1 MKIFLRVLAGLA
13 LGLLVLSLLLGLS
26 GYLYLRSTWPQETGR
41 LALKGLSAPVLVERD
56 RHGVVRVKAESL
68 EDLFFAQG
76 VVHAQERLWQMEF
89 QRRVGQGRLSEILGE
104 ATLAEDRFLRTWG
117 FYEAAKSAYAH
128 LYPEEKRAVDAYVA
142 GINAYLASRPPLP
155 LEFRLLGFRPEPW
168 TGPDVLVWAKMMSYD
183 LSANWDR
190 ELLRYRLLA
199 RGLSPERIAELLPP
213 YPVASRSEH
222 REDAPTILRHL
233 PTRPAQGEEKP
244 LADLLDLS
252 RTVPRFLEASNNWVV
267 SGSRTVTG
275 KPFLANDPHLGLQV
289 PSLWFLMA
297 LEAPG
302 YKAIGASLPGVM
314 GIVIGRNEHIAW
326 GVTNVGADVQDLY
339 VMEEAPGGYRYKGQV
354 VPYRVREEAIRIRG
368 GTEERLKVR
377 ETVYGPVISDALRE
391 RPKKPLALRWVSLD
405 EEDHILLS
413 FLLLNR
419 AKNWDEFQK
428 ALSYYSAPSQN
439 FVYADVE
446 GNIGYMAP
454 GRFPIRKPG
463 HTGLYPVPGTGEWD
477 WQGYVP
483 YEAWP
488 RAFNPQEGYIVT
500 ANHRVTPPGYPYT
513 LALEWAEPYRAR
525 RIEEMILAKG
535 RLSLEDMRAIQLDQK
550 SLLYQDFRPVLEV
563 RPSGVTEVR
572 PSGVTEV
579 RPSGVTE
586 ALTPLSEK
594 GRLWQKRLLAWD
606 GRMEPSSKEAL
617 AFALWYS
624 ELTRLPA
631 REVGEAHWDEPR
643 YLLRALR
650 EGDKN
655 CDQPETEYPETCLD
669 FAALALERALGRFE
683 RLPSWG
689 EVHRATFLHPVLS
702 HTPLAR
708 LSDRSLAFGG
718 DRYTVNVGPFDP
730 ETLRMTKGPSYRQ
743 IVDLSD
749 PEASWFI
756 HPMGQS
762 GHLLAPHFAD
772 LLPLWGRGAYLPMR
786 FAEPPRK
793 QLVLEPLR

>member
-1 MKIFLRVLAGLA
+1 MKTLLRVAVGLA
-13 LGLLVLSLLLGLS
+13 LSLLALGGILGLS

-56 RHGVVRVKAESL
+56 GWGVVRLKAESL

-89 QRRVGQGRLSEILGE
+89 QRRVGQGRLSEVLGE
-104 ATLAEDRFLRTWG
+104 AALEEDRFLRTWG
-117 FYEAAKSAYAH
+117 FYEAAKSAYAR

-213 YPVASRSEH
+213 YP
-222 REDAPTILRHL
+222 EDAPTILSHP
-233 PTRPAQGEEKP
+233 PTKPPQGEENP
-244 LADLLDLS
+244 LAALLDLA

-275 KPFLANDPHLGLQV
+275 KPFLADDPHLGLQV

-314 GIVIGRNEHIAW
+314 GIVIGRNERIAW

-339 VMEEAPGGYRYKGQV
+339 VMEEAPGGYRYKGWV
-354 VPYRVREEAIRIRG
+354 VPYRVREEVIRVKG
-368 GTEERLKVR
+368 GKEERLKVR
-377 ETVYGPVISDALRE
+377 KTVYGPVISDALRE

-413 FLLLNR
+413 FLRINR
-419 AKNWDEFQK
+419 ARDWQEFQK

-446 GNIGYMAP
+446 GNIAYMAP
-454 GRFPIRKPG
+454 GRFPIRRPG

-500 ANHRVTPPGYPYT
+500 ANHRVTPPGYPYP

-535 RLSLEDMRAIQLDQK
+535 RLSLEDMRAIQLDQT
-550 SLLYQDFRPVLEV
+550 SLLYRDFRPVL
-563 RPSGVTEVR
+563 
-572 PSGVTEV
+572 
-579 RPSGVTE
+579 E

-594 GRLWQKRLLAWD
+594 GRIWQKRLLAWD

-650 EGDKN
+650 KGDKN

-669 FAALALERALGRFE
+669 FAALALERALNRSE

-689 EVHRATFLHPVLS
+689 AVHRATFRHPVLS

-749 PEASWFI
+749 PEASWII